1 MTLYLLYLVGL
12 FFALTPG
19 VLFTFPVKGTY
30 KIALA
35 HAFLFGLLYYL
46 IDEVSSMAEGFITL
60 GLNKCKTGGYC
71 KLGQVCV
78 NGMCGTKKHYSNS
91 TGTPVGMKRCPEG
104 GFCDTRLQ
112 CAKKYCLDAQVSHM
126 IPNPSPGFTP

>member
-19 VLFTFPVKGTY
+19 VLFTITVKGTY

-46 IDEVSSMAEGFITL
+46 IDEVSSMTEGFAINL
-60 GLNKCKTGGYC
+60 RKCK
-71 KLGQVCV
+71 
-78 NGMCGTKKHYSNS
+78 N
-91 TGTPVGMKRCPEG
+91 G
-104 GFCDTRLQ
+104 GFCESGFKCFNGTCVRPKATKGGPKMQKCSDGGFCSNRAS
-112 CAKKYCLDAQVSHM
+112 CSKKFCV
-126 IPNPSPGFTP
+126 IPQISRPGNM

>member
-30 KIALA
+30 KVALA

-46 IDEVSSMAEGFITL
+46 IDEASWMAEGFVTHGKL
-60 GLNKCKTGGYC
+60 TKCPNGG
-71 KLGQVCV
+71 VC
-78 NGMCGTKKHYSNS
+78 
-91 TGTPVGMKRCPEG
+91 
-104 GFCDTRLQ
+104 L
-112 CAKKYCLDAQVSHM
+112 
-126 IPNPSPGFTP
+126 PGFRCGRGGLCVTPQRNSGGPKMQKCANGKFCGIKATCGKGVCTTPQITPARRA